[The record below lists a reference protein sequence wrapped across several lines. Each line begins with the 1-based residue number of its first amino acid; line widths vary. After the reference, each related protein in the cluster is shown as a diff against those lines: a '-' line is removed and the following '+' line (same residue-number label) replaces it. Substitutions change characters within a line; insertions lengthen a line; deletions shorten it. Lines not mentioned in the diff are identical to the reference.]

1 MANTLQIFEH
11 SNFGSIR
18 TMFDENGKVIF
29 CGKDIAKALGYSDTV
44 NALKQ
49 HCCGVVKHHLIDS
62 LGRQQEATFIPESD
76 VYRLIISSKLPSAE
90 KFERWV
96 FEEVLPTLM
105 HEGSYSMNKTESSPF
120 KLPSNYLEALEDLV
134 ETEKKRLILEAKI
147 GQDAPYTATGK
158 AITAS
163 HDCITI
169 AEFVPILK
177 EAGIEN
183 GHDGKRLWQNNLYA
197 MLRADG
203 FLLKRPNNMPSA
215 DARTEKIFFVEEKTN
230 YDKYGN
236 PHINTTT
243 LITGKGQTILIN
255 YYKKKEG
262 LL

>member
-1 MANTLQIFEH
+1 MTNTLGIIIENNRPVVSSRKVAEIFEKEH
-11 SNFGSIR
+11 RRVLQDIRELSCGDDFRLHNFVQSSYINSQDKEQPEYLLTRDGF
-18 TMFDENGKVIF
+18 TLLAMGFTG
-29 CGKDIAKALGYSDTV
+29 AKAMQWKIKY
-44 NALKQ
+44 
-49 HCCGVVKHHLIDS
+49 I
-62 LGRQQEATFIPESD
+62 EAFNKMEAELSNPFSIP
-76 VYRLIISSKLPSAE
+76 KTLP
-90 KFERWV
+90 
-96 FEEVLPTLM
+96 
-105 HEGSYSMNKTESSPF
+105 
-120 KLPSNYLEALEDLV
+120 EALRLAASLE
-134 ETEKKRLILEAKI
+134 EKRLVLEAKI
-147 GQDAPYTATGK
+147 EQDAPYTATGK

-236 PHINTTT
+236 SHINTTT

-255 YYKKKEG
+255 
-262 LL
+262 